1 MSLVVIAL
9 IPVNVL
15 GGVDRLEHEFMACDR
30 HLVFEYVLYMPYERF
45 IRYLTVQNAE
55 LETNMGL
62 CSVPTPHPTVITSS
76 TGQIHLFIALSPAFS
91 FHPPR

>member
-9 IPVNVL
+9 ISVNVL

-45 IRYLTVQNAE
+45 IRYDYFKYRSNSFVYCLISGVQFSPSTVN
-55 LETNMGL
+55 
-62 CSVPTPHPTVITSS
+62 
-76 TGQIHLFIALSPAFS
+76 
-91 FHPPR
+91 